1 MNQTTNSIA
10 QQERG
15 HGLLSAPTL
24 TPSSFGF
31 LQDLMADA
39 SVEEIWI
46 NQPGQVCFADANG
59 HHRIKLAF
67 SNQGLMRLIEQ
78 LLRASARRLDTSK
91 PFVDAM
97 LFDGSRLHVVIPN
110 VVREHPSL
118 NIRKFQKK
126 RVTIDALAL
135 SGTLGAEQAAKLKT
149 AIRERK
155 SIVISG
161 ATHSGKTTLLTACLN
176 EFDGQERLI
185 SVEDT
190 FELHCQVE
198 DWVALQTREDQAVG
212 GTLVDL
218 RRLIRESL
226 RMRPTRLAVGEVRG
240 AEAAELLVAL
250 NSGVPA
256 YLTIHANSATSAFE
270 KLVALSLNAGENISE
285 HFSRATFA
293 SSIGLSVHCERVGSS
308 RSITELVEHG

>member
-15 HGLLSAPTL
+15 HALLSAPVL
-24 TPSSFGF
+24 SADSFGF
-31 LQDLMADA
+31 LQELMADV

-46 NQPGQVCFADANG
+46 NKPGQVWFADSQG
-59 HHRIKLAF
+59 HHRLQLAF
-67 SNQGLMRLIEQ
+67 SSQGLMRLIEQ
-78 LLRASARRLDTSK
+78 LLRASGRRLDTSK

-97 LFDGSRLHVVIPN
+97 LFEGSRLHVVIPN
-110 VVREHPSL
+110 VVREHTSL

-126 RVTIDALAL
+126 RLNLDALVASQTL
-135 SGTLGAEQAAKLKT
+135 SKEQSTKLKA
-149 AIRERK
+149 AIFERK

-212 GTLVDL
+212 GALVDL

-256 YLTIHANSATSAFE
+256 YLTIHANSASSAFE

-285 HFSRATFA
+285 RFARATFA
-293 SSIGLSVHCERVGSS
+293 ASIGLSVHCERVGSN
-308 RSITELVEHG
+308 RRVTELIEHG

>member
-1 MNQTTNSIA
+1 
-10 QQERG
+10 
-15 HGLLSAPTL
+15 
-24 TPSSFGF
+24 
-31 LQDLMADA
+31 MADA

-59 HHRIKLAF
+59 HHRIQLAF

-78 LLRASARRLDTSK
+78 LLRASGRRLDTSK

-97 LFDGSRLHVVIPN
+97 LFEGSRLHVVIPN

-126 RVTIDALAL
+126 RVTIDALVL
-135 SGTLGAEQAAKLKT
+135 SGTLRADQATKLKT

-176 EFDGQERLI
+176 EFDEQERLI

-256 YLTIHANSATSAFE
+256 YLTIHANSAASAFE
-270 KLVALSLNAGENISE
+270 KLIALSLNAGENISE

-308 RSITELVEHG
+308 RSVTELVEHG

>member
-15 HGLLSAPTL
+15 RGLLSAPNL

-31 LQDLMADA
+31 LQDLMADE

-46 NQPGQVCFADANG
+46 NQPGQVWFADARG
-59 HHRIKLAF
+59 HHQIHLDF
-67 SNQGLMRLIEQ
+67 SSQGLMRLIEQ

-126 RVTIDALAL
+126 RF
-135 SGTLGAEQAAKLKT
+135 TLDDLVLKRTLTGDQARQLKR

-155 SIVISG
+155 SIMSSG

-176 EFDGQERLI
+176 ELNEQERLI

-198 DWVALQTREDQAVG
+198 DWVALQTREDQVASG
-212 GTLVDL
+212 MLVDL

-256 YLTIHANSATSAFE
+256 YLTIHANSAATAFE
-270 KLVALSLNAGENISE
+270 KLVALSLNAGENVSE

-293 SSIGLSVHCERVGSS
+293 SAIAISVHCERDGSN
-308 RSITELVEHG
+308 RMVKELIEHG

>member
-1 MNQTTNSIA
+1 
-10 QQERG
+10 
-15 HGLLSAPTL
+15 
-24 TPSSFGF
+24 
-31 LQDLMADA
+31 MADG

-46 NQPGQVCFADANG
+46 NQPGQVWFADSLG
-59 HHRIKLAF
+59 SHRLQLAF
-67 SNQGLMRLIEQ
+67 SSQGLMRLIEQ
-78 LLRASARRLDTSK
+78 LLRASGRRLDTSK
-91 PFVDAM
+91 PFVDAV
-97 LFDGSRLHVVIPN
+97 LFEGSRLHVVIPN

-118 NIRKFQKK
+118 NIRKFQKRRLTLDDLVSSK
-126 RVTIDALAL
+126 TL
-135 SGTLGAEQAAKLKT
+135 STQQATKLKT
-149 AIRERK
+149 AILENK

-176 EFDGQERLI
+176 QFDQHERLI
-185 SVEDT
+185 SVEET
-190 FELHCQVE
+190 FELHCQVD

-256 YLTIHANSATSAFE
+256 YFTIHANSAASAFE

-285 HFSRATFA
+285 RFARATFA
-293 SSIGLSVHCERVGSS
+293 ASIGVSVHCERVGSN
-308 RSITELVEHG
+308 RSVTELIEHG

>member
-1 MNQTTNSIA
+1 MNQTTHSIA

-15 HGLLSAPTL
+15 HALLSAPAL
-24 TPSSFGF
+24 TASSFGF
-31 LQDLMADA
+31 LQELMADV

-46 NQPGQVCFADANG
+46 NLPGQVCFADANG
-59 HHRIKLAF
+59 HHRLQLPF
-67 SNQGLMRLIEQ
+67 SSQGLMRLIEQ
-78 LLRASARRLDTSK
+78 LLRASGRRLDTSK
-91 PFVDAM
+91 PFVDAT
-97 LFDGSRLHVVIPN
+97 LFEGSRLHVVIPN

-126 RVTIDALAL
+126 RLTLDSLVSSKAL
-135 SGTLGAEQAAKLKT
+135 SAEQSTKLKI
-149 AIRERK
+149 AIRDRK

-161 ATHSGKTTLLTACLN
+161 ATHSAKTTVLTACLN
-176 EFDGQERLI
+176 ELDDQERLI

-198 DWVALQTREDQAVG
+198 DWVALQTREDFAVG

-240 AEAAELLVAL
+240 AEAAELGCG
-250 NSGVPA
+250 GVG
-256 YLTIHANSATSAFE
+256 F
-270 KLVALSLNAGENISE
+270 SL
-285 HFSRATFA
+285 
-293 SSIGLSVHCERVGSS
+293 
-308 RSITELVEHG
+308 

>member
-1 MNQTTNSIA
+1 MNQTTHSIA

-15 HGLLSAPTL
+15 HALLSAPDL
-24 TPSSFGF
+24 TASSFGF
-31 LQDLMADA
+31 LQELMADV

-46 NQPGQVCFADANG
+46 NQPGQVWFADALG
-59 HHRIKLAF
+59 SHRLQLAF
-67 SNQGLMRLIEQ
+67 SSQGLMRLIEQ
-78 LLRASARRLDTSK
+78 LLRASGRRLDTSK
-91 PFVDAM
+91 PFVDAT
-97 LFDGSRLHVVIPN
+97 LFEGSRLHVVIPN

-126 RVTIDALAL
+126 RINLDDLVSSKTL
-135 SGTLGAEQAAKLKT
+135 SVGQATKLKD
-149 AIRERK
+149 AVLERK

-176 EFDGQERLI
+176 QFDEQERLI

-190 FELHCQVE
+190 FELHCQVD

-250 NSGVPA
+250 NSGVPS
-256 YLTIHANSATSAFE
+256 YLTIHANSAASAFE

-285 HFSRATFA
+285 RFARATFA
-293 SSIGLSVHCERVGSS
+293 ASIGLSVHCERVGSS
-308 RSITELVEHG
+308 RSVTELIEHG

>member
-1 MNQTTNSIA
+1 VNQTTHSIA

-15 HGLLSAPTL
+15 HNLLSAPPL
-24 TPSSFGF
+24 TANSFGF
-31 LQDLMADA
+31 LQELMADG

-46 NQPGQVCFADANG
+46 NQPGQVWFADSLG
-59 HHRIKLAF
+59 SHRLQLAF
-67 SNQGLMRLIEQ
+67 SSQGLMRLIEQ
-78 LLRASARRLDTSK
+78 LLRASGRRLDTSK
-91 PFVDAM
+91 PFVDAV
-97 LFDGSRLHVVIPN
+97 LFEGSRLHVVIPN

-118 NIRKFQKK
+118 NIRKFQKRRLTLDDLVSSK
-126 RVTIDALAL
+126 TL
-135 SGTLGAEQAAKLKT
+135 STQQATKLKT
-149 AIRERK
+149 AILENK

-176 EFDGQERLI
+176 QFDQQERLI

-190 FELHCQVE
+190 FELHCQVD

-256 YLTIHANSATSAFE
+256 YLTIHANSAASAFE

-285 HFSRATFA
+285 RFARATFA
-293 SSIGLSVHCERVGSS
+293 ASIGLSVHCERVGSN
-308 RSITELVEHG
+308 RSVTELIEHG

>member
-1 MNQTTNSIA
+1 
-10 QQERG
+10 
-15 HGLLSAPTL
+15 
-24 TPSSFGF
+24 
-31 LQDLMADA
+31 MADV

-46 NQPGQVCFADANG
+46 NQPGQVWFADALG
-59 HHRIKLAF
+59 SHRLQLAF
-67 SNQGLMRLIEQ
+67 SSQGLMRLIEQ
-78 LLRASARRLDTSK
+78 LLRASGRRLDTSK

-97 LFDGSRLHVVIPN
+97 LFEGSRLHVVIPN

-126 RVTIDALAL
+126 RLNLDDLVSSKTL
-135 SGTLGAEQAAKLKT
+135 SAGQAAKLKD
-149 AIRERK
+149 AILERK

-176 EFDGQERLI
+176 QFDQQERLI

-190 FELHCQVE
+190 FELHCQVD

-212 GTLVDL
+212 GPLVDL

-256 YLTIHANSATSAFE
+256 YLTIHANSAASAFE

-285 HFSRATFA
+285 RFARATFA
-293 SSIGLSVHCERVGSS
+293 ASIGLSVHCARVGSN
-308 RSITELVEHG
+308 RSVTELVEHG

>member
-15 HGLLSAPTL
+15 HTLLSAPVL
-24 TPSSFGF
+24 TTNSFGF
-31 LQDLMADA
+31 LQELMADV

-46 NQPGQVCFADANG
+46 NRPGQVWFADSDG
-59 HHRIKLAF
+59 HHRLQLAF
-67 SNQGLMRLIEQ
+67 SSQSLMRLIEQ
-78 LLRASARRLDTSK
+78 LLRASGRRLDTSK
-91 PFVDAM
+91 PFVDAT

-126 RVTIDALAL
+126 QL
-135 SGTLGAEQAAKLKT
+135 SLDSLVQNRTLSAEQAAKLKI
-149 AIRERK
+149 AIRDRK

-176 EFDGQERLI
+176 EFDEQERLI
-185 SVEDT
+185 SAEDT
-190 FELHCQVE
+190 FELHCRVE
-198 DWVALQTREDQAVG
+198 DWVALQTREDQAVVG
-212 GTLVDL
+212 PVVDL

-240 AEAAELLVAL
+240 SEAAELLVAL

-256 YLTIHANSATSAFE
+256 YLTIHANSAASAFE

-285 HFSRATFA
+285 RFARATFA
-293 SSIGLSVHCERVGSS
+293 ASIGLSVHCERVGSN
-308 RSITELVEHG
+308 RSVTELVEHG

>member
-1 MNQTTNSIA
+1 
-10 QQERG
+10 
-15 HGLLSAPTL
+15 
-24 TPSSFGF
+24 
-31 LQDLMADA
+31 MADV

-46 NQPGQVCFADANG
+46 NQPGQVWFADALG
-59 HHRIKLAF
+59 SHRLQLAF
-67 SNQGLMRLIEQ
+67 SSQGLMRLIEQ
-78 LLRASARRLDTSK
+78 LLRASGRRLDTSK
-91 PFVDAM
+91 PFVDAT
-97 LFDGSRLHVVIPN
+97 LFEGSRLHVVIPN

-126 RVTIDALAL
+126 RINLDDLVSSKTL
-135 SGTLGAEQAAKLKT
+135 SVGQATKLKD
-149 AIRERK
+149 AVLERK

-176 EFDGQERLI
+176 QFDEQERLI

-190 FELHCQVE
+190 FELHCQVD

-250 NSGVPA
+250 NSGVPS
-256 YLTIHANSATSAFE
+256 YLTIHANSAASAFE

-285 HFSRATFA
+285 RFARATFA
-293 SSIGLSVHCERVGSS
+293 ASIGLSVHCERVGSS
-308 RSITELVEHG
+308 RSVTELIEHG

>member
-1 MNQTTNSIA
+1 
-10 QQERG
+10 
-15 HGLLSAPTL
+15 
-24 TPSSFGF
+24 
-31 LQDLMADA
+31 MADG

-46 NQPGQVCFADANG
+46 NQPGQVWFADSLG
-59 HHRIKLAF
+59 SHRLQLAF
-67 SNQGLMRLIEQ
+67 SSQGLMRLIEQ
-78 LLRASARRLDTSK
+78 LLRASGRRLDTSK
-91 PFVDAM
+91 PFVDAV
-97 LFDGSRLHVVIPN
+97 LFEGSRLHVVIPN

-118 NIRKFQKK
+118 NIRKFQKRRLTLDDLVSSK
-126 RVTIDALAL
+126 TL
-135 SGTLGAEQAAKLKT
+135 STQQATKLKT
-149 AIRERK
+149 AILENK

-176 EFDGQERLI
+176 QFDQQERLI

-190 FELHCQVE
+190 FELHCQVD

-256 YLTIHANSATSAFE
+256 YFTIHANSAASAFE

-285 HFSRATFA
+285 RFARATFA
-293 SSIGLSVHCERVGSS
+293 ASIGVSVHCERVGSN
-308 RSITELVEHG
+308 RSVTELIEHG

>member
-1 MNQTTNSIA
+1 MNQTTHSIA

-15 HGLLSAPTL
+15 QALLSAPAL
-24 TPSSFGF
+24 TASSFGF
-31 LQDLMADA
+31 LQELMADV

-46 NQPGQVCFADANG
+46 NRPGQVCFADANG
-59 HHRIKLAF
+59 HHRLQLPF
-67 SNQGLMRLIEQ
+67 SSQGLMRLIEQ
-78 LLRASARRLDTSK
+78 LLRASGRRLDTSK
-91 PFVDAM
+91 PFVDAT
-97 LFDGSRLHVVIPN
+97 LFEGSRLHVVIPN

-126 RVTIDALAL
+126 RLTLDSLVSSKAL
-135 SGTLGAEQAAKLKT
+135 SAEQSTKLKI
-149 AIRERK
+149 AIRARK

-176 EFDGQERLI
+176 EFDEQERLI

-198 DWVALQTREDQAVG
+198 DWVALQTREDFAVG

-256 YLTIHANSATSAFE
+256 YLTIHANSAASAFE

-285 HFSRATFA
+285 RFARATFA
-293 SSIGLSVHCERVGSS
+293 SSIGLSVHCERLGST
-308 RSITELVEHG
+308 RSVTELVEHG

>member
-1 MNQTTNSIA
+1 
-10 QQERG
+10 
-15 HGLLSAPTL
+15 
-24 TPSSFGF
+24 
-31 LQDLMADA
+31 MADG

-46 NQPGQVCFADANG
+46 NQPGQVWFADSLG
-59 HHRIKLAF
+59 SHRLQLAF
-67 SNQGLMRLIEQ
+67 SSQGLMRLIEQ
-78 LLRASARRLDTSK
+78 LLRASGRRLDTSK
-91 PFVDAM
+91 PFVDAV
-97 LFDGSRLHVVIPN
+97 LFEGSRLHVAIPN

-118 NIRKFQKK
+118 NIRKFQKRRLTLDDLVSSK
-126 RVTIDALAL
+126 TL
-135 SGTLGAEQAAKLKT
+135 STQQATKLKT
-149 AIRERK
+149 AILENK

-176 EFDGQERLI
+176 QFDQQERLI

-190 FELHCQVE
+190 FELHCQVD

-256 YLTIHANSATSAFE
+256 YFTIHANSAASAFE

-285 HFSRATFA
+285 RFARATFA
-293 SSIGLSVHCERVGSS
+293 ASIGVSVHCERVGSN
-308 RSITELVEHG
+308 RSVTELIEHG